1 MNLNHFDEVLAKKM
15 KKWEK
20 KKSKI
25 PIPPKMLKRKQ
36 KNKVYG
42 SNSAKTCEICDQK
55 FFTDTFLRLH
65 MKTHYPDGASSG
77 VSQDFSNLEMNDI
90 PDLDDDDIEI
100 IPPTPQPK
108 VFYFEIF
115 F

>member
-65 MKTHYPDGASSG
+65 MKTH
-77 VSQDFSNLEMNDI
+77 FSNLEI